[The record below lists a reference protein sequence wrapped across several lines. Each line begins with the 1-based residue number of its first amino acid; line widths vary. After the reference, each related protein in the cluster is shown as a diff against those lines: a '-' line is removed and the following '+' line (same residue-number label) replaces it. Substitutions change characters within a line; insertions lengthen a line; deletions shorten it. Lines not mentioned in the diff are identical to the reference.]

1 MYHSESPY
9 TRIMEKVIYVMMQI
23 NLALRDRQSPLKH
36 LASQSLTE
44 TWVDAQTNIPAA
56 GQFLETIPR

>member
-1 MYHSESPY
+1 
-9 TRIMEKVIYVMMQI
+9 MEKVIYVMMQI